1 MFEKHCLQADCPAAY
16 TCKKVPCSAF
26 ALRYYTRPGHA
37 ERLFFQPAQVVSASH
52 SLHLVQLVTYWQ
64 TQWLQA
70 AVIGAVLILCA
81 LPTAQLADT
90 QGCNQLWPFTLQ
102 RLLHLLHTC
111 GELLLQTVMHR
122 QIWWQQAAVNE
133 SMLKFCNLL
142 LQVVKHWQTWWPPLR

>member
-1 MFEKHCLQADCPAAY
+1 MLSLCTPV
-16 TCKKVPCSAF
+16 T
-26 ALRYYTRPGHA
+26 TRGLA
-37 ERLFFQPAQVVSASH
+37 MQNVSFFSLHKLSPASH

-90 QGCNQLWPFTLQ
+90 QGCNQLRPFTLQ

-142 LQVVKHWQTWWPPLR
+142 LQAVEHWQIWWPPLR

>member
-1 MFEKHCLQADCPAAY
+1 MLSLCTPLLHAAWPCRTSLFSACTSCL
-16 TCKKVPCSAF
+16 SF
-26 ALRYYTRPGHA
+26 
-37 ERLFFQPAQVVSASH
+37 
-52 SLHLVQLVTYWQ
+52 SLPYLVQLVTYWQ

-142 LQVVKHWQTWWPPLR
+142 LQAVKHWQTWWPPLR